1 MTESKDIV
9 LFDGD
14 RVAILLTWF
23 INKTLGQVKLDGKPI
38 LTFNREK
45 KEGKFEC
52 KFVQTAYA
60 NGASQAFLR
69 NNFGIE
75 SFLEKTGV
83 KYMHPR
89 AQNSDLGN

>member
-60 NGASQAFLR
+60 NGAS
-69 NNFGIE
+69 
-75 SFLEKTGV
+75 
-83 KYMHPR
+83 
-89 AQNSDLGN
+89 